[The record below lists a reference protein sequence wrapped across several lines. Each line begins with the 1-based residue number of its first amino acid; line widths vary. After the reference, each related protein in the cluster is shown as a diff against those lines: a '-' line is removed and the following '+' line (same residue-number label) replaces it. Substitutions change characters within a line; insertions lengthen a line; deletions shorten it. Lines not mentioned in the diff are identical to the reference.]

1 MTTKQM
7 QKEIAKLTGRTCAS
21 TNDEYLAQRLADLR
35 KRQASGDRMPN
46 APRADASAVVGISL
60 TRRRRDLL
68 AKASSD
74 KKRTVS
80 SIMREAFDE
89 WCAAHGYRGAINA
102 IVADEYV
109 APEAAS

>member
-1 MTTKQM
+1 MTVRQL
-7 QKEIAKLTGRTCAS
+7 QQEIAKLTQRACVS
-21 TNDEYLAQRLADLR
+21 TDAAYLTQRLAALR
-35 KRQASGDRMPN
+35 RREADGGRMPN
-46 APRADASAVVGISL
+46 APRTDMSAVVGVSL

-74 KKRTVS
+74 RKRTVS

-102 IVADEYV
+102 IHDDEYT
-109 APEAAS
+109 AKETP